1 MPLACSS
8 RRKSSR
14 STRERPRRSI
24 DHAATMSTSRRATAL
39 SIRSRSGRLSRPLAH
54 GLAIEPAGDL
64 LGGGDGK
71 LVAGDLN
78 EAADFE
84 LILEQFAFRLG
95 ALQDGI
101 GLAD

>member
-1 MPLACSS
+1 
-8 RRKSSR
+8 
-14 STRERPRRSI
+14 
-24 DHAATMSTSRRATAL
+24 
-39 SIRSRSGRLSRPLAH
+39 LAH

>member
-1 MPLACSS
+1 MRQALGQFA
-8 RRKSSR
+8 
-14 STRERPRRSI
+14 
-24 DHAATMSTSRRATAL
+24 DFVTAL
-39 SIRSRSGRLSRPLAH
+39 CRACDPLHRLDANDGRNDRDLEPVIGFAEVFLH

>member
-1 MPLACSS
+1 M
-8 RRKSSR
+8 
-14 STRERPRRSI
+14 
-24 DHAATMSTSRRATAL
+24 
-39 SIRSRSGRLSRPLAH
+39 SRPLAH